1 MRGWKARAIAATAL
15 VLAAAALF
23 VIPTVWGRPWSIEH
37 FYARVFAEFVLE
49 RPMLLSRLRLLEPWG
64 LDFHSDE
71 LDDFSVAFQ
80 HQSAEQTREALRVLR
95 SYDRATQTPGQQ
107 LSTDVLDWFLEV
119 RSEGEHFQF
128 HDYPV
133 NQMSGVQSSLP
144 DFMLNVHQ
152 IHSPRDAENYRRRLA
167 GFGVAFDQLVEGLRY
182 RESRGVVPPR
192 FVLLRVREEIRGFLE
207 PEPREH
213 VLHTR
218 FRERLAGVESLDEEA
233 REALLEAVGVEIEAS
248 VYPAYRRLDDELA
261 RLESVATT
269 DDGAWKL
276 PDGDAYYAWA
286 LRLHT
291 TTRLSADE
299 IHRLGIAELERIQR
313 ELAAIL
319 RAEGFAADDL
329 AATIRSLAHDPRFR
343 YPDTDDG
350 RAQILAD
357 YRSIVDDAQNRLPD
371 LFGVL
376 PRAPV
381 AVERVPLFKQAGAP
395 LAYYQPPPFD
405 GSLPGV
411 FYANLRSV
419 SENQRF
425 RMRTLTYHES
435 LPGHHLQIAIAMEL
449 DGVPFFRRVLPF
461 TAFSEGWAL
470 YAERLAGEQGFHPT
484 PWDELGMLIDE
495 AFRAVRL
502 VVDTGIHAK
511 RWTREQ
517 ASEFLEANTGK
528 PRSEVVAEVERYIV
542 LPGQACAYKV
552 GQLRILE
559 LREQARR
566 ALGTG
571 FELRAFHDVVLG
583 GGSLPLEILE
593 RVVDDWIAA
602 QR

>member
-1 MRGWKARAIAATAL
+1 MAL
-15 VLAAAALF
+15 VAGAAALF
-23 VIPTVWGRPWSIEH
+23 VIPTVWGTPWSIEH
-37 FYARVFAEFVLE
+37 LYTRVFAEVVLE

-80 HQSAEQTREALRVLR
+80 LESAEQTREALRMLR
-95 SYDRATQTPGQQ
+95 GYDRESQTPSQR
-107 LSTDVLDWFLEV
+107 LSTDLLDWYLEV
-119 RSEGEHFQF
+119 ASDGERFQF

-152 IHSPRDAENYRRRLA
+152 IHSRRDAENYRRRLA
-167 GFGVAFDQLVEGLRY
+167 AFGVAFDQVVEGLRH
-182 RESRGVVPPR
+182 RESQGVVPPR

-207 PEPREH
+207 RPPREH
-213 VLHTR
+213 VLYAR
-218 FRERLAGVESLDEEA
+218 FRERLDEVESLDELQ
-233 REALLEAVGVEIEAS
+233 REALLEAVGAEIEDS

-261 RLESVATT
+261 RLEAVATT
-269 DDGAWKL
+269 DEGAWKL

-291 TTRLSADE
+291 TTRLTADE
-299 IHRLGIAELERIQR
+299 IHRLGLAELERIQR
-313 ELAAIL
+313 EMAAIL
-319 RAEGFAADDL
+319 REEGLDASDL
-329 AATIRSLAHDPRFR
+329 AAAIRSLGDDPRFR

-350 RAQILAD
+350 RSQILAD
-357 YRSIVDDAQNRLPD
+357 YRAIVDDAHERMPD

-381 AVERVPLFKQAGAP
+381 VVERVPFFKQAGAP

-411 FYANLRSV
+411 FYVNLRSV

-435 LPGHHLQIAIAMEL
+435 IPGHHLQIAIAMEL

-461 TAFSEGWAL
+461 TAFTEGWAL

-517 ASEFLEANTGK
+517 AIDFMEANTGK
-528 PRSEVVAEVERYIV
+528 PRSELVAEVERYIV
-542 LPGQACAYKV
+542 MPGQACAYKM

-559 LREQARR
+559 LRERARR
-566 ALGTG
+566 ALGAD
-571 FELRAFHDVVLG
+571 FDLRDFHDVVLG